1 MWDRRVVRGSTYSA
15 QVPPP
20 PTTTPL
26 LCIKRCSCTGAAHH
40 RRARPRWR
48 TKDGREEEA
57 EGDAGKCTPRAIRSI
72 TLCRA
77 HRLPGQRRTNEVKP
91 APRTPD
97 AVDGRRHMD
106 MQTETYLEEI
116 SDRPLEESLATQTDQ
131 MMDRCAAFVCAAV
144 AVRLERHVTR
154 L

>member
-1 MWDRRVVRGSTYSA
+1 VLPTTVAQDPVGVQKTAEKKKLREMQVIARRVPY
-15 QVPPP
+15 
-20 PTTTPL
+20 
-26 LCIKRCSCTGAAHH
+26 AA
-40 RRARPRWR
+40 
-48 TKDGREEEA
+48 
-57 EGDAGKCTPRAIRSI
+57 I

-131 MMDRCAAFVCAAV
+131 MMDRCTALVCAAV